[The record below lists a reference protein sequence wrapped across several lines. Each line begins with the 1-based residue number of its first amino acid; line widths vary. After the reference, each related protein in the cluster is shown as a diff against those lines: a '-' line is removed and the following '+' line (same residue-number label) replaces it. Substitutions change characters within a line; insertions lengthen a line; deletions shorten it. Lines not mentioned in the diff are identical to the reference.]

1 MMIEPTVSQQ
11 EIIAH
16 YLLAGVA
23 PTFGFLALAAITLW
37 ALLVGAWERLFK
49 LEETCKIQPVAISIS
64 RSPFRLGLL
73 LIPLVLVCFA
83 LSPTARAVDPNGDTA
98 EGDGAPQSLTTGPG
112 NTALG
117 FHARFS
123 QQPSKFAF
131 RDASGKTTSVDVI
144 ETYQPK
150 KIVRPFAKIDRQV
163 DPKLMRAA
171 TIAEERAHA
180 HSRRQCWHYVKEA
193 LLASGVI
200 RSRPTT
206 AYAKQAGQELV
217 NNFGF
222 KKLAVSDPY
231 QAPIGSVLVYN
242 ANRAAGH
249 VEIRTK
255 DGFVSDF
262 RSKTPSRRPL
272 LGVFVK
278 WS

>member
-1 MMIEPTVSQQ
+1 MLPRCRARLMIK
-11 EIIAH
+11 IAIVVVGCG
-16 YLLAGVA
+16 LCSSVPAVT
-23 PTFGFLALAAITLW
+23 PAAD
-37 ALLVGAWERLFK
+37 G
-49 LEETCKIQPVAISIS
+49 
-64 RSPFRLGLL
+64 GH
-73 LIPLVLVCFA
+73 
-83 LSPTARAVDPNGDTA
+83 PNGNTA
-98 EGDGAPQSLTTGPG
+98 EGEGALQSLTTGPG
-112 NTALG
+112 KTAFG
-117 FHARFS
+117 FEAPVS
-123 QQPSKFAF
+123 QQPSKFVF
-131 RDASGKTTSVDVI
+131 KDASGKATSVDVV

-163 DPKLMRAA
+163 DPKLIRAA
-171 TIAEERAHA
+171 SIAEELAHA

-222 KKLAVSDPY
+222 EKLAVSDPY

-278 WS
+278 S

>member
-1 MMIEPTVSQQ
+1 MKPNMVI
-11 EIIAH
+11 
-16 YLLAGVA
+16 
-23 PTFGFLALAAITLW
+23 
-37 ALLVGAWERLFK
+37 
-49 LEETCKIQPVAISIS
+49 
-64 RSPFRLGLL
+64 GLL
-73 LIPLVLVCFA
+73 LIPLTLVCFA
-83 LSPTARAVDPNGDTA
+83 FSPRARGVGPRPDGGYPNGNTA
-98 EGDGAPQSLTTGPG
+98 EGDGALQSLTRGPG
-112 NTALG
+112 NTAIGSQAL
-117 FHARFS
+117 FS
-123 QQPSKFAF
+123 QQPSKFVF
-131 RDASGKTTSVDVI
+131 KDASGKATSVDVV

-180 HSRRQCWHYVKEA
+180 HSRRQCWRYVKEA

-222 KKLAVSDPY
+222 KELPVNDPY
-231 QAPIGSVLVYN
+231 QAPIGSVLVYS

-262 RSKTPSRRPL
+262 RSKTPSHRPL
-272 LGVFVK
+272 LGVYVK
-278 WS
+278 S